1 MKILENNRVVLGEN
15 ELVNIFSKPF
25 GNIAQNLEIDGL
37 TMRKA
42 IVKYQNHS
50 SIKVIR
56 ENKDS
61 INVFTFDLIN
71 PECMSKI
78 INNLDI
84 LEATQ
89 HGDIPRKKLK
99 DNKDLFSQ
107 TLIML

>member
-1 MKILENNRVVLGEN
+1 MKILENNRVVLDEN
-15 ELVNIFSKPF
+15 ELVNLFSKSF
-25 GNIAQNLEIDGL
+25 GNIVQNLEIDGL

-42 IVKYQNHS
+42 IVKHQNHS
-50 SIKVIR
+50 SIKLIL

-99 DNKDLFSQ
+99 DNKDLFS
-107 TLIML
+107 